1 MTTNQKQL
9 DLVPKLNI
17 NAKAFVPK
25 VTTPTPHVEEITFSG
40 NTDVLEKPNIASIEV
55 INEFN

>member
-1 MTTNQKQL
+1 MASRQKQL
-9 DLVPKLNI
+9 NQVSKLNT

-25 VTTPTPHVEEITFSG
+25 FTTPTPHVEEITNSG
-40 NTDVLEKPNIASIEV
+40 NTDVLENQNIASIEV